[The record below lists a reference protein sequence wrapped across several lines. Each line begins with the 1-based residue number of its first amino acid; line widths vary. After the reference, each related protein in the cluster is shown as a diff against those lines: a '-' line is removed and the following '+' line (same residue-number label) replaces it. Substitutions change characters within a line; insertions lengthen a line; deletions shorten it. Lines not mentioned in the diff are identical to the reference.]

1 MRRDQQRLV
10 LMWLGISILGVLALS
25 PASLGQAARDSEAA
39 VPLVTDWSHHHVI
52 FSRPAT
58 AEQTERVQR
67 DPRYWQQLSRQSP
80 KRLPEAEMGG
90 AIASE
95 LHRSRASAP
104 GKNQGLNRDWS
115 QDLGTGSDVGAGNYP
130 AKFSFTG
137 TNANCSGASQPDF
150 VVYSTGVFGSASEA
164 SIVAFDNLYSGCTG
178 TVPSVYWAFNTVS
191 KILSSPVFSGDGKQ
205 VAFVQTNGA
214 NQSSLVLL
222 KWAASTIESVSSPL
236 TLTRVLRSLYP
247 ACIAPCMTTATLR
260 NGGGTAEKDTHS
272 SVIYDYSNDAAYVGD
287 DAGLLHKFTPVFNG
301 VPTEVRTGGW
311 PVQVNAT
318 TPTPLTSPI
327 PDSATGNVFVAD
339 IGGFLYE
346 VDSTTA
352 GVTVSSQLDF
362 GVGFVDGPI
371 VDSTAG
377 KVYAFASNDGT
388 TNCASGLGPC
398 SAVYQLT
405 TTFVG
410 GASGTKSEV
419 GDGTVGPGTTP
430 MYDGSFDNAYYK
442 STGATGNLYVCGNT
456 NGVPTLYQV
465 PMLSGGFANAAGTA
479 ITPLTTTSVNPSCSP
494 VTDVFNPNASG
505 GATEWIFA
513 SVQNNG
519 LNSGCA
525 GGGCIFNFV
534 DTAWQPSTAYTVGQ
548 EVLALSATAIPKLFT
563 QVVIQA
569 GTSGATPPNWTD
581 TPGRIILND
590 GTVHWINQG
599 PPTAASLDA
608 WQANQV
614 FSGPDPRII
623 DSNGNVEVVTSAG
636 GTTGT
641 GAPVWNLTPGGTTTD
656 NTVTWTNAGTLANFV
671 LPAAGGTSGIIIDN
685 IVGSGTQVGAS
696 QVYFSTL
703 GDQIC
708 GSSVTAG
715 GCAVQASQP
724 ALQ

>member
-1 MRRDQQRLV
+1 MRRNQQRLI
-10 LMWLGISILGVLALS
+10 LMWLGISILGVLTLS
-25 PASLGQAARDSEAA
+25 PALGQAAGDPVAA
-39 VPLVTDWSHHHVI
+39 GPVTTDWSHQHVI

-58 AEQTERVQR
+58 VEQSERVQQ

-90 AIASE
+90 ALASG
-95 LHRSRASAP
+95 LHRAKATLP
-104 GKNQGLNRDWS
+104 GTNQELSRDWS
-115 QDLGTGSDVGAGNYP
+115 QDLGSGADVGAGNYP
-130 AKFSFTG
+130 AKFSFSG
-137 TNANCSGASQPDF
+137 TTANCSGAPQPDF
-150 VVYSTGVFGSASEA
+150 VVYSTGLFGSATQA
-164 SIVAFDNLYSGCTG
+164 GIVAFDNLYSGCSG
-178 TVPSVYWAFNTVS
+178 TVPSVYWAYNTVS
-191 KILSSPVFSGDGKQ
+191 KILSSPVFSRDGTQ

-214 NQSSLVLL
+214 SQSSLVLL
-222 KWAASTIESVSSPL
+222 KWAASTLESVGSPM

-272 SVIYDYSNDAAYVGD
+272 SVFYDYSNDTAYVGD
-287 DAGLLHKFTPVFNG
+287 DVGLLHKFTPVFNG
-301 VPTEVRTGGW
+301 VPAEVKTGGW

-318 TPTPLTSPI
+318 TPTPLTSPVH
-327 PDSATGNVFVAD
+327 DFATGNVFVAD
-339 IGGFLYE
+339 TGGFLYE

-377 KVYAFASNDGT
+377 KVYVFASNDGT

-405 TTFVG
+405 NTFIG
-410 GASGTKSEV
+410 GDFGTESEV

-465 PMLSGGFANAAGTA
+465 PMRSGGFGSPAGTS
-479 ITPLTTTSVNPSCSP
+479 ITPLTTTAVNPSCSP

-505 GATEWIFA
+505 GATEWIYA

-525 GGGCIFNFV
+525 GGGCIFNFE
-534 DTAWQPSTAYTVGQ
+534 DTAWQASTTYTVGQ
-548 EVLALSATAIPKLFT
+548 EVLVLSPFDSKLFT

-569 GTSGATPPNWTD
+569 GTSGATPPRWTD

-590 GTVHWINQG
+590 GSVHWINQG
-599 PPTAASLDA
+599 SPTAASLDV
-608 WQANQV
+608 WQAGQV
-614 FSGPDPRII
+614 FTMADPRII

-636 GTTGT
+636 GGTTG
-641 GAPVWNLTPGGTTTD
+641 GSVPVWSLIPGGTTTD
-656 NTVTWTNAGTLANFV
+656 NTVTWTNAGVLANFV

-703 GDQIC
+703 SDQIC
-708 GSSVTAG
+708 GTSVTPG
-715 GCAVQASQP
+715 GCGVQASQP